1 MLPSVLYHT
10 HITNVQF
17 LVLNDE
23 EDLIIILSKPTVAH
37 FVKQLFHIK
46 MAFFHPF
53 GGMGARPQST
63 DNKLYDLLGVS
74 RNCTDAELKKVSL
87 T

>member
-1 MLPSVLYHT
+1 
-10 HITNVQF
+10 
-17 LVLNDE
+17 
-23 EDLIIILSKPTVAH
+23 
-37 FVKQLFHIK
+37 